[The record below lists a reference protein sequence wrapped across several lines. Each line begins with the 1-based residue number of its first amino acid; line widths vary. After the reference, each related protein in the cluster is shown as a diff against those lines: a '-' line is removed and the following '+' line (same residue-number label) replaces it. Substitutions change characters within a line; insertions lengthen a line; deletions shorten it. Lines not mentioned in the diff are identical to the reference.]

1 MMNERLNKAVI
12 VTAAD
17 SGYFDLLDGMI
28 RSVRRFEEWRHAA
41 IVVFDVGFTPEHR
54 SVLER
59 DGVRLIEPSWHFG
72 LSDETAKSY
81 ERAALVRFF
90 IHDYLPDYDY
100 SLWLDPDLWLQDSG
114 VLDRMLD
121 GAEKTGAAIAHESD
135 RLYSFQGWL
144 WAWNLKHKIVG
155 SGLRNGLTLM
165 ARPSY
170 NLGLY
175 CLKADAP
182 HWTPWRERFEHALVR
197 TKRVTPYEQFAFNE
211 VIHIDK
217 IPTTELASS
226 DNWICDRRPPMF
238 DADTELFCRPEAPY
252 PPLSVLHLA
261 GPAKSRTYEIEQ
273 KSGGVRTMSLR
284 YPHADHQGS
293 SDREA
298 AASGPTAVDLTVT
311 RLAS

>member
-1 MMNERLNKAVI
+1 MMTERLEKTVI

-17 SGYFDLLDGMI
+17 SGYFDLLNGMV
-28 RSVRRFEEWRHAA
+28 RSVRCFEDWRNVA

-54 SVLER
+54 AALEQ
-59 DGVRLIEPSWHFG
+59 DGIRLIEPDWHFG

-90 IHDYLPDYDY
+90 IHDYLPEYDF
-100 SLWLDPDLWLQDSG
+100 SLWLDPDLWLQDRG
-114 VLDRMLD
+114 VLDRMLE
-121 GAEKTGAAIAHESD
+121 GADETGAAIAHESD
-135 RLYSFQGWL
+135 RLYCFQGWL

-175 CLKADAP
+175 GLRADAP
-182 HWTPWRERFEHALVR
+182 HLKVWRERFENALKR
-197 TKRVTPYEQFAFNE
+197 TQRVTPYEQFAFNE

-217 IPTTELASS
+217 IPTVELSSS
-226 DNWICDRRPPMF
+226 DNWICDRRPPVW
-238 DADTELFCRPEAPY
+238 DAEAGLFCRPEAPY

-261 GPAKSRTYEIEQ
+261 GPAKNRTYEIEQ
-273 KSGGVRTMSLR
+273 KGGGVKTMSLR
-284 YPHADHQGS
+284 YPGS
-293 SDREA
+293 PDDEQDKSAVEHGGSALSNLPEA
-298 AASGPTAVDLTVT
+298 

>member
-1 MMNERLNKAVI
+1 MNERLEKAVI

-17 SGYFDLLDGMI
+17 SGYFDLLRGMI
-28 RSVRRFEEWRHAA
+28 HSVRRFQHWRDVA
-41 IVVFDVGFTPEHR
+41 IVVFDVGITAEHR
-54 SVLER
+54 SELER
-59 DGVRLIEPSWHFG
+59 DGIKLIEPEWHFG
-72 LSDETAKSY
+72 LSEETAKSY

-135 RLYSFQGWL
+135 RLYAFQGWL

-155 SGLRNGLTLM
+155 SGLINGLTLM

-175 CLKADAP
+175 CLRSDAP
-182 HWTPWRERFEHALVR
+182 HWTPWRQRFERALAR
-197 TKRVTPYEQFAFNE
+197 TQRVTPYEQFAFNE

-217 IPTTELASS
+217 IPTVELASG
-226 DNWICDRRPPMF
+226 DNWICDRCPPVWDG
-238 DADTELFCRPEAPY
+238 DAGLFCRPEAPF

-261 GPAKSRTYEIEQ
+261 GPAKNRTYEIEQ
-273 KSGGVRTMSLR
+273 KGGGVKTMSLR
-284 YPHADHQGS
+284 YRNADSGS
-293 SDREA
+293 RCAEA
-298 AASGPTAVDLTVT
+298 GEPSMVGLTAEP
-311 RLAS
+311 LAS